1 MLGNLHPFVFIVG
14 IFLFTYFIF
23 WVLSTKTINRS
34 DCFRKKVRKLFR
46 YRMKFSFLFEAFYY
60 PAFYTMFFAMYQFKE
75 YHSNLS
81 EAEANLAL
89 AIIMVIIY
97 MVFLCLLL

>member
-1 MLGNLHPFVFIVG
+1 
-14 IFLFTYFIF
+14 
-23 WVLSTKTINRS
+23 
-34 DCFRKKVRKLFR
+34 
-46 YRMKFSFLFEAFYY
+46 MKFSFLFEAFYY

-89 AIIMVIIY
+89 AIIMVIILHGLL
-97 MVFLCLLL
+97 VFTSLHISENKIKNKKRTWKT